1 MRGIMIQGTASDV
14 GKSMICTAFCRIFSD
29 QGLQVAPFKSQNM
42 SNNSYV
48 TAWGEEIGRAQGVQ
62 AEAART
68 LATVNMNPI
77 LLKPESEMKS
87 QVVLFGKK
95 LETMDGMDY
104 RKEFYEKGLNA
115 IDQALANLA
124 QDFTH
129 VVIEG
134 AGSPAEVN
142 LNDRELVNMAVAKRA
157 GVPVILVADIERGG
171 VFASI
176 VGTLALVPEPERI
189 KGLIINKF
197 RGDVRLFEDGIRFLE
212 SYTGIPVLGV
222 IPYMASHEIEQEDS
236 LGVSAVQRVSRVEN
250 SIELVVCRHP
260 FLSNFT
266 DVEPF
271 MNEPDVTIRWAETV
285 EEIGQ
290 PDILLLPGTKST
302 IADLRYWKEQ
312 GLENKIRTLQ
322 EDAWVVGLCGGF
334 QMFAETLSDP
344 DGHDGTKAENE
355 SGLGLISN
363 MQVRFEKQKIVQRT
377 SGTVKFA
384 AAKANVSGYEIH
396 HGQVTESEFPLIES
410 EDFREGYFRQRLLGT
425 HLHGFFRDSHCR
437 SLFLAPIRKRKN
449 LPESL
454 PQKAIDP
461 FDRWAKH
468 VKDHLNWQKVEE
480 IMEADQ

>member
-29 QGLQVAPFKSQNM
+29 QGMKVAPFKSQNM

-48 TAWGEEIGRAQGVQ
+48 TVKGEEIGRAQGVQ

-68 LATVNMNPI
+68 LATVDMNPI
-77 LLKPESEMKS
+77 LLKPESGMKS

-95 LETMDGMDY
+95 LATMDGMDY
-104 RKEFYEKGLNA
+104 RTRFYEKGQEA

-124 QDFTH
+124 KDFSH

-157 GVPVILVADIERGG
+157 DVPVILVADIERGG

-176 VGTLALVPEPERI
+176 VGTLALMPEPERV

-197 RGDVRLFEDGIRFLE
+197 HGDAQLFKDGVQFLE

-236 LGVSAVQRVSRVEN
+236 LGVQAVQRIARVEN
-250 SIELVVCRHP
+250 PIELVICRHP
-260 FLSNFT
+260 YISNFT

-271 MNEPDVTIRWAETV
+271 LNEPDVTIRWAETV
-285 EEIGQ
+285 EDIGQ

-302 IADLRYWKEQ
+302 IADLRYWRKQ
-312 GLENKIRTLQ
+312 GLGIKLQ
-322 EDAWVVGLCGGF
+322 ELKGNTWIVGLCGGF
-334 QMFAETLSDP
+334 QMLAETLADP
-344 DGHDGTKAENE
+344 EGHDGIAIERE
-355 SGLGLISN
+355 RGFGLVPN
-363 MQVRFEKQKIVQRT
+363 MHVQFEKQKVVQRKN
-377 SGTVKFA
+377 GLA
-384 AAKANVSGYEIH
+384 AFSDAKVSVTGYEIH
-396 HGQVTESEFPLIES
+396 HGNVKQTDYPLIS
-410 EDFREGYFRQRLLGT
+410 SGNSSEGYFHEQVLGT
-425 HLHGFFRDSHCR
+425 HLHGFFRNRECR
-437 SLFLAPIRKRKN
+437 TAFLAPIRKRKN
-449 LPESL
+449 LPVPL
-454 PQKAIDP
+454 PEAVADP
-461 FDRWAKH
+461 FDRWAQH
-468 VKDHLNWQKVEE
+468 VKSHLDWQKVEE
-480 IMEADQ
+480 IMEASL